1 MLFKVYV
8 MLFEDLINKISLK
21 LEEKL
26 SDRFLISIQES
37 LLRAGL
43 FALASHFIAE
53 ILMIIIV
60 LLLLFVSVSLIFSFS
75 LLIAVMLAISIPI
88 AISVAYVMIK
98 TEQRAMQIENSI
110 PDFLRQL
117 ASMLRVGLSLE
128 NALLDLSKHGNG
140 PLYDELRRVVVEVRM
155 GRGFDEAFENMAVR
169 LNSQNLQRSFK
180 IILNSYKSG
189 GGLADVIEDVSEDLR
204 AMLILKRERKSSVMM
219 SVMFLVLASVVAA
232 PFALG
237 MVGFGHV

>member
-169 LNSQNLQRSFK
+169 LNSQTDIEEGAEIICYDVCDVFSLGFCSCSSFCTWNGWGLF
-180 IILNSYKSG
+180 IIHDGSWKGEYDVPGCSFG
-189 GGLADVIEDVSEDLR
+189 G
-204 AMLILKRERKSSVMM
+204 
-219 SVMFLVLASVVAA
+219 
-232 PFALG
+232 
-237 MVGFGHV
+237 

>member
-88 AISVAYVMIK
+88 AISVA
-98 TEQRAMQIENSI
+98 
-110 PDFLRQL
+110 DFLRQL
-117 ASMLRVGLSLE
+117 SSMLRVGLSLE
-128 NALLDLSKHGNG
+128 NALLDLSNHGSG

-180 IILNSYKSG
+180 
-189 GGLADVIEDVSEDLR
+189 E
-204 AMLILKRERKSSVMM
+204 
-219 SVMFLVLASVVAA
+219 ASRL
-232 PFALG
+232 F
-237 MVGFGHV
+237 